1 MIGLEAWF
9 ANFSQISSRWI
20 TAQSLADIP
29 RPHVE
34 YAIFAT
40 FKAAEV
46 MSVIGGLVAHPLYRW
61 YLSRKLNPKLMTPNS
76 EKIIKN
82 ACRKLQGRFLIA
94 GLITAPFLSRLET
107 HLSGTTDSEL
117 KNRCYS
123 IRCNAETLSLDRA
136 VLVCGFIGWYWRR
149 FQGAVDGVN
158 IGIAYAMVN
167 SQFIAPRT
175 SPVLK
180 NSIDESER
188 FETVEEMEESK
199 TKLNKFLAEQDRKDA
214 EVKVLDVKD

>member
-1 MIGLEAWF
+1 M
-9 ANFSQISSRWI
+9 
-20 TAQSLADIP
+20 
-29 RPHVE
+29 
-34 YAIFAT
+34 
-40 FKAAEV
+40 
-46 MSVIGGLVAHPLYRW
+46 
-61 YLSRKLNPKLMTPNS
+61 
-76 EKIIKN
+76 
-82 ACRKLQGRFLIA
+82 
-94 GLITAPFLSRLET
+94 
-107 HLSGTTDSEL
+107 
-117 KNRCYS
+117 
-123 IRCNAETLSLDRA
+123 
-136 VLVCGFIGWYWRR
+136 CGFIGWYWRR

>member
-20 TAQSLADIP
+20 TAQSLADVP

-40 FKAAEV
+40 FKAAEM
-46 MSVIGGLVAHPLYRW
+46 MSVLGGLVAHPIYRW
-61 YLSRKLNPKLMTPNS
+61 HLSRKLQSRPELVTPNT
-76 EKIIKN
+76 EKIIRS

-94 GLITAPFLSRLET
+94 GLVAAPFLSRLET
-107 HLSGTTDSEL
+107 HLSGMTESEL

-123 IRCNAETLSLDRA
+123 IRCSAETLSLDRA

-149 FQGAVDGVN
+149 FQGAVDGINV
-158 IGIAYAMVN
+158 GIAYAMIN

-180 NSIDESER
+180 NSVDEAER
-188 FETVEEMEESK
+188 FETVEAMEEQRS
-199 TKLNKFLAEQDRKDA
+199 KLNKFLAEQDRKEEKATGD
-214 EVKVLDVKD
+214 K

>member
-1 MIGLEAWF
+1 M
-9 ANFSQISSRWI
+9 
-20 TAQSLADIP
+20 
-29 RPHVE
+29 E